1 MPGALVA
8 AQLRRT
14 MNTYDIEGL
23 AQALFQEAGDA
34 LFLFEPD
41 TDQLLDVNPMAE
53 RLSGFPRHHLL
64 TMPATYWFRFAGS
77 ERGSVHRLRQAARKS
92 DAFHSQEG
100 FFLRTQRDRVWVPV
114 NLTIARLHV
123 KPKTLALITA
133 RDIREQRAAH
143 SRVVKTEAELRRVLD
158 SVSDCLWSAAIEDK
172 HQWVYRY
179 LSPVI
184 KRITG
189 QPPDFFLGGVQR
201 WRSIVHPDDQ
211 ALWEKAHTRVQVGE
225 PTQEEYRIVRPDGT
239 LRWVRDSIMVS
250 RDAHGRSLRLDGV
263 LTDITAHKH
272 AEQELQQAKEA
283 ADAANRAKSKFL
295 ANMSHEIRT
304 PMTGILGMTEL
315 ALHTKL
321 TAEQRDY
328 LGLVKSSAEA
338 LLTVINDILDF
349 SKIEAGKLELAPKPF
364 RLRDTLSDILKTV
377 ALRAHQ
383 KGLELACRVA
393 PDVPDALIG
402 DPARLHQ
409 IVVNLTGNAIKFTEH
424 GDIVV
429 RVERFARDARP
440 SGRDD
445 DSPPPSDYCPPPSA
459 VCLHFSVSDTG
470 IGVPH
475 AKQQAIF
482 DAFEQVDSS
491 LARKYEGTGLGLA
504 ICSKLIALMG
514 GRIWVDSEVG
524 RGSTFHFTAQLEAV
538 KELGP
543 RPVRA
548 ELTSLRS
555 LPVLVVDDNAT
566 NGRIL
571 EEILCGWD
579 LRPTVVGGAESALEA
594 LHHAAD
600 AGEPF
605 PLILLDGRMPGMD
618 GFALT
623 ARIKDSPGLAGA
635 TIMMLSSSDPV
646 GDASH
651 CRELGVAAHL
661 TKPIKPSDLLEAILT
676 AVHLPVRLNVPSD
689 SAAPPRPRPV
699 GRRLRVLLV
708 EDNAV
713 NQKLL
718 VSLLETQGHKALVAA
733 NGREALSLLGIDD
746 QGGAEVSSRGGETV
760 RGRGRDAGMGNG
772 REGSEENS
780 RAERRTLVPSCSG
793 PSCPSF
799 DLVLMD
805 VQMPEMDGF
814 EATEQIR
821 RWEQESGGH
830 LPIIAM
836 TAYAMKGDRER
847 CLEAGMDG
855 YVAKPIQ
862 AQELWRAVEGVLPP
876 TPRAAPAASALESME
891 EVLDKKEALAEVG
904 GNVHLL
910 RELAGLFLDDCPRQ
924 MQEIREAIA
933 CRDAPRLRL
942 AAHTLKGSVGNFSA
956 PRAFAAAW
964 QLERMGRELDLARAE
979 EAQTTLEREIQRL
992 EEALIELAQGS
1003 ACR

>member
-1 MPGALVA
+1 
-8 AQLRRT
+8 

-34 LFLFEPD
+34 LFLFDPD

-53 RLSGFPRHHLL
+53 RLSGFPRHDLL

-77 ERGSVHRLRQAARKS
+77 ERGSVHRLRQVARKS

-100 FFLRTQRDRVWVPV
+100 FFLRTHRDRVWVPV

-143 SRVVKTEAELRRVLD
+143 ARVVKTEAELRRVLD
-158 SVSDCLWSAAIEDK
+158 SVSDCLWSAVIDEK

-189 QPPDFFLGGVQR
+189 QPPEFFLAGVQS
-201 WRSIVHPDDQ
+201 WQSMVHPDDQ
-211 ALWEKAHTRVQVGE
+211 ALWETAHTRVRVGE

-250 RDAHGRSLRLDGV
+250 RDAHGRTLRLDGV
-263 LTDITAHKH
+263 LTDITAHKR

-283 ADAANRAKSKFL
+283 ADAANRAKSEFL

-315 ALHTKL
+315 ALNTKL

-349 SKIEAGKLELAPKPF
+349 SKIEAGKLELAPTPF
-364 RLRDTLSDILKTV
+364 RLRDTLSDMLKTV

-402 DPARLHQ
+402 DPGRLHQ
-409 IVVNLTGNAIKFTEH
+409 IVVNLTGNAIKFTEQ
-424 GDIVV
+424 GDVV
-429 RVERFARDARP
+429 VCVNRFESEAGPR
-440 SGRDD
+440 GRAG
-445 DSPPPSDYCPPPSA
+445 DSPPPSA

-470 IGVPH
+470 IGVPQ

-504 ICSKLIALMG
+504 ISSKLIALMG

-524 RGSTFHFTAQLEAV
+524 RGSTFHFTAQLEVV
-538 KELGP
+538 KEPGP

-548 ELTSLRS
+548 DLTSLRD
-555 LPVLVVDDNAT
+555 LPVLVVDDSAT

-579 LRPTVVGGAESALEA
+579 LRPTVVGSAESALGA
-594 LHHAAD
+594 LNHAAD
-600 AGEPF
+600 AAGPF
-605 PLILLDGRMPGMD
+605 PLILLDGQMPGMD
-618 GFALT
+618 GFALA

-646 GDASH
+646 DDASH
-651 CRELGVAAHL
+651 CRELGVTAHL

-676 AVHLPVRLNVPSD
+676 AVHLPARLSVRANR
-689 SAAPPRPRPV
+689 AAPPRAWPG
-699 GRRLRVLLV
+699 GRRLGVLLV

-718 VSLLETQGHKALVAA
+718 VYLLEAEGHRAVVAA
-733 NGREALSLLGIDD
+733 NGREALALLGIDARGD
-746 QGGAEVSSRGGETV
+746 QEAAGRWGDTTRGGGSDP
-760 RGRGRDAGMGNG
+760 GRGNARG
-772 REGSEENS
+772 GSEANS
-780 RAERRTLVPSCSG
+780 RAERQALASSCSRPSCS
-793 PSCPSF
+793 PF

-814 EATEQIR
+814 EATGQIR
-821 RWEQESGGH
+821 RWEQETGGH

-862 AQELWRAVEGVLPP
+862 AQELWQAVEGVLPS
-876 TPRAAPAASALESME
+876 TVHAAPAASALESME

-910 RELAGLFLDDCPRQ
+910 RELAGLFLEDCPRL

-933 CRDAPRLRL
+933 CRDGPRLRL

-956 PRAFAAAW
+956 PKAFAAAW
-964 QLERMGRELDLARAE
+964 QLERMGRERDLTRAE
-979 EAQTTLEREIQRL
+979 DAQGSLEREIRRL
-992 EEALIELAQGS
+992 EEALIGLAQGS